1 MGSPSKMIHLFVV
14 GPGSVQSPWLMLE
27 GLKLLDQAGH
37 HFEEVV
43 EEVGLLLVAVLLY
56 LMQ

>member
-1 MGSPSKMIHLFVV
+1 MIHLFVV